1 MLNKE
6 TNNYVFPVLLALL
19 FTLANFA
26 LTLHRENTR
35 LKGVAE
41 LANMRSDV
49 NNDFVDEL
57 LWSVVNDFEGQTAD
71 MLIAQGRI
79 EGVIDYINNDN
90 ATYIDNLWHTGYE
103 HGLSQIDFEREVIAT
118 NSFKEGYEKGKKENL
133 FVSEQETINT
143 PLRPVVD
150 SAIKE
155 PQFDASS
162 NLPENAEVVK
172 ELNKK
177 IEELQSSED

>member
-1 MLNKE
+1 MLNKQ
-6 TNNYVFPVLLALL
+6 TNNYVLPVLLALL
-19 FTLANFA
+19 FTLANVG

-57 LWSVVNDFEGQTAD
+57 LWSVVNDFDGQTAD

-103 HGLSQIDFEREVIAT
+103 HGLSQMDFEREVIAT
-118 NSFKEGYEKGKKENL
+118 NSFNEGYEKGKKENL
-133 FVSEQETINT
+133 FASEQEKVNI
-143 PLRPVVD
+143 PLRPVIK

-155 PQFDASS
+155 PEFDSSS
-162 NLPENAEVVK
+162 NLPENTEVVK

-177 IEELQSSED
+177 IQELQNSED